1 MQELLII
8 PLKLSRGFAIM
19 KSKFKRLP
27 QHIAV
32 IPDGNR
38 RWASEQGLK
47 KSEGYQRGLE
57 PGISLYEQCLALG
70 W

>member
-1 MQELLII
+1 
-8 PLKLSRGFAIM
+8 M